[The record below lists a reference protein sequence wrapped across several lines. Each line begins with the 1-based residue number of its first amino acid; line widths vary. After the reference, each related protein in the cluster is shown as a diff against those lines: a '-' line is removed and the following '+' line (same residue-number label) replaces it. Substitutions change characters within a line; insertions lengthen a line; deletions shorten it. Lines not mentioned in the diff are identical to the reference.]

1 MEILECSGRL
11 PVIMSWLAAPE
22 GGEPDTSLPT
32 RNIVERFLRWITEP
46 DLRQVAL
53 LAAVPRIFNL
63 DILTLLL
70 DKQGLATN
78 VQSAFDWLL
87 TMPFVRQGADGW
99 RYHDVVHDMMLQYQ
113 RQKSPQT
120 YRQLHTTL
128 ADFYNKKRDELHCSD
143 EEQWINEQWRK
154 DTLVYIYHFLAADP
168 TQHWMSV
175 MSLFSVAVR
184 KRRSFAVEMTEL
196 LSMSDVQSELS
207 DEQHFTIQLFNRQLQ
222 AIKDKDLLSGFEMF
236 DKLCAMASLSPQA
249 NETLPG
255 GPN

>member
-1 MEILECSGRL
+1 MRKGLELIPQEALETQASEWTSYLARKLTNKDEVALVREPTPILTSLFFNDLNELARKQRILLCFENFEVTHQELQDWLLRVPEYKPSLNIRVAIAGRNQPEPWWDTLRNVTMTIRLGVFTEREAEAFLDSSGITNIKRRMEILECSGRL

-87 TMPFVRQGADGW
+87 TMPFVRQGVDGW
-99 RYHDVVHDMMLQYQ
+99 RYHDVVRDVMLQYQ
-113 RQKSPQT
+113 RQ
-120 YRQLHTTL
+120 
-128 ADFYNKKRDELHCSD
+128 
-143 EEQWINEQWRK
+143 
-154 DTLVYIYHFLAADP
+154 
-168 TQHWMSV
+168 
-175 MSLFSVAVR
+175 
-184 KRRSFAVEMTEL
+184 
-196 LSMSDVQSELS
+196 
-207 DEQHFTIQLFNRQLQ
+207 
-222 AIKDKDLLSGFEMF
+222 
-236 DKLCAMASLSPQA
+236 
-249 NETLPG
+249 
-255 GPN
+255 